1 MNDFS
6 SLVPVCVVDDDAGD
20 RDTAEKILTE
30 AGYGVKVFS
39 SGADFI
45 ASLETI
51 KPACVLVDIR
61 MPRINGTELLQM
73 VTKRQ
78 PSLPVIMISGKADV
92 QEALKTISHGA
103 VDFLQKPL
111 DADSLV
117 LAVQDAIAREPER
130 VGAKPEL
137 VGSNDVL
144 AKISPRELEVL
155 KLLLGGESNKS
166 IAYTLGISPRTVEVH
181 RANMMKRLDVSSFA
195 ELVRVALEAGIL
207 PE

>member
-1 MNDFS
+1 
-6 SLVPVCVVDDDAGD
+6 
-20 RDTAEKILTE
+20 
-30 AGYGVKVFS
+30 
-39 SGADFI
+39 
-45 ASLETI
+45 
-51 KPACVLVDIR
+51 
-61 MPRINGTELLQM
+61 M